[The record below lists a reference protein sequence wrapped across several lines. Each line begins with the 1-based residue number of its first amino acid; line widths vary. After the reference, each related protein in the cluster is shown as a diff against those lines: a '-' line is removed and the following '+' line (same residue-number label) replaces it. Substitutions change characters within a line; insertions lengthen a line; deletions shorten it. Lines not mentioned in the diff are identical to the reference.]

1 MTEHE
6 VLSALRD
13 VYDPEVGLNIV
24 DLGLVYSTAIDGS
37 RLRIAIT
44 MTTPACPMHAYL
56 TEEVRETLLSRFEQ
70 LEDVEVELVWDPPWS
85 PEMIST
91 NAREQLGWR

>member
-37 RLRIAIT
+37 RLRIAMT

-70 LEDVEVELVWDPPWS
+70 LEVPTQPCSRADRSRS
-85 PEMIST
+85 PST
-91 NAREQLGWR
+91 TVSAPGRR